1 MKIWVYVEGR
11 SDKGALSVLFRNWM
25 QDLKMRGWG
34 IEFVSLNN
42 KSKYLNKIGPRV
54 AEKLVNNS
62 HDLVIGLPDLY
73 PNQDYEKTEYSHNS
87 LQELRNLQTLLVKRS
102 LQKKVGP
109 GNTDLRISRFYASAL
124 KHDLEML
131 FLTVPRHLQT
141 SLRMKNAPKGWRLP
155 PEDQNQNNPP
165 KNIVEKLFRIHRKQS
180 YLEAKDG
187 HAILRNVDISEVL
200 YDERGQEQC
209 PTFRAMLDW
218 IGEKTGVKAYSIDSA
233 E

>member
-1 MKIWVYVEGR
+1 MKVWVYVEGR
-11 SDKGALSVLFRNWM
+11 SDKDALSALCRNWK
-25 QDLKMRGWG
+25 QDLRTSGWG
-34 IEFVSLNN
+34 IEIVPLDN
-42 KSKYLNKIGPRV
+42 KSKYFKRIGPRV
-54 AEKLVNNS
+54 AEKLVHDES
-62 HDLVIGLPDLY
+62 DLVVGLPDLY
-73 PNQDYEKTEYSHNS
+73 PNKEFENTDYRHENLK
-87 LQELRNLQTLLVKRS
+87 ELIELQTQLVNRS
-102 LQKKVGP
+102 LRDKFGP

-131 FLTVPRHLQT
+131 LLTVPNQLQ
-141 SLRMKNAPKGWRLP
+141 SLLKMQNRPHGWRFP

-165 KNIVEKLFRIHRKQS
+165 KNIVEKLFQKHRKQS

-233 E
+233 G

>member
-1 MKIWVYVEGR
+1 VKVWVYVEGR
-11 SDKGALSVLFRNWM
+11 SDKDALSALCRNWR
-25 QDLKMRGWG
+25 QDLRTRGWG
-34 IEFVSLNN
+34 IEFVSLKN
-42 KSKYLNKIGPRV
+42 KSEYLRKIGPR
-54 AEKLVNNS
+54 ATEKLMNDK
-62 HDLVIGLPDLY
+62 HDLVVGLPDLY
-73 PNQDYEKTEYSHNS
+73 PNRHYEHTKYSHNS
-87 LQELRNLQTLLVKRS
+87 LQELKHLQTQLVKRS
-102 LQKKVGP
+102 LQMNVGP
-109 GNTDLRISRFYASAL
+109 GDSDSRISRFHASAL

-131 FLTVPRHLQT
+131 LLAVPRHLQT

-218 IGEKTGVKAYSIDSA
+218 IW
-233 E
+233 